1 MSSRFFTSDCKYLLV
16 SSFHFVA
23 AVTVVVIRFIGV
35 DGVVALMFCISCY

>member
-23 AVTVVVIRFIGV
+23 AVTVVVVIRFIGV
-35 DGVVALMFCISCY
+35 DALMFCISCY